1 MRKGLYYLNN
11 LNPNKMNTNKI
22 KDEFNSLTLDRIFEL
37 PVINKKTGE
46 IDYII
51 FNIEIVGNEFRAYH
65 EPLTTEQ
72 EASEKI
78 AFCSIEIDPDFSL
91 DVNLQ
96 SLMEECQ
103 TAILESDFFELGE

>member
-1 MRKGLYYLNN
+1 
-11 LNPNKMNTNKI
+11 MNTNKI

-37 PVINKKTGE
+37 PVINKTGE

-91 DVNLQ
+91 DEHLTE
-96 SLMEECQ
+96 LYGECQ
-103 TAILESDFFELGE
+103 QAILESDFFELGE

>member
-1 MRKGLYYLNN
+1 
-11 LNPNKMNTNKI
+11 MNTNKI
-22 KDEFNSLTLDRIFEL
+22 KAEFDSLQLDRIFEL
-37 PVINKKTGE
+37 PVINKTGE

-91 DVNLQ
+91 DEHLTE
-96 SLMEECQ
+96 LYGECQ
-103 TAILESDFFELGE
+103 QAILESDFFELGE

>member
-1 MRKGLYYLNN
+1 
-11 LNPNKMNTNKI
+11 MNTNKI
-22 KDEFNSLTLDRIFEL
+22 KAEFNSLTLDRIFEL
-37 PVINKKTGE
+37 PVVNKTTGE

-72 EASEKI
+72 ESSDKI

-91 DVNLQ
+91 SENLEA
-96 SLMEECQ
+96 LMEECQ
-103 TAILESDFFELGE
+103 QSIIDSDFFELG

>member
-1 MRKGLYYLNN
+1 
-11 LNPNKMNTNKI
+11 MNTNKI

-37 PVINKKTGE
+37 PVINKTGE

-65 EPLTTEQ
+65 EPLTIEQ

-91 DVNLQ
+91 DEHLTE
-96 SLMEECQ
+96 LYGECQ
-103 TAILESDFFELGE
+103 QAILESDFFELGE

>member
-1 MRKGLYYLNN
+1 
-11 LNPNKMNTNKI
+11 MNTNKI
-22 KDEFNSLTLDRIFEL
+22 KAEFDSLTLDRIFEL
-37 PVINKKTGE
+37 PVVNKTTGE

-72 EASEKI
+72 EESEKI

-91 DVNLQ
+91 SENLEA
-96 SLMEECQ
+96 LMEECQ
-103 TAILESDFFELGE
+103 QSIIDSDFFELGE